1 MQNRMFQIHCWRDRA
16 EPLLDAIEFL
26 HLSQLTVPPPP
37 RLYLSEI
44 DIPHPFFFTFSL
56 LAFPGVFF
64 LHPLAPGQEGL
75 LAVWLPT
82 TVQTD
87 EVPIEETPGRAAT
100 APAQLH
106 AAALSGPRPRPNPVT
121 AAGNSQP
128 SRATELWRETRAEP
142 GPRAMEAEGPPGP
155 TLLSGRLGIGR

>member
-1 MQNRMFQIHCWRDRA
+1 MFQIRCWRERSHYWMLLSFCICHNSQFHH
-16 EPLLDAIEFL
+16 PLVCICQKSISRILFSSRSDPALFL
-26 HLSQLTVPPPP
+26 SWFFSL
-37 RLYLSEI
+37 
-44 DIPHPFFFTFSL
+44 HPF
-56 LAFPGVFF
+56 
-64 LHPLAPGQEGL
+64 APGQEGL

>member
-1 MQNRMFQIHCWRDRA
+1 M
-16 EPLLDAIEFL
+16 
-26 HLSQLTVPPPP
+26 
-37 RLYLSEI
+37 
-44 DIPHPFFFTFSL
+44 
-56 LAFPGVFF
+56 VFF
-64 LHPLAPGQEGL
+64 LHPLAGGQAGL

-106 AAALSGPRPRPNPVT
+106 AALSGPRPRPNPVT

>member
-1 MQNRMFQIHCWRDRA
+1 MLLSFCICHNSQFHH
-16 EPLLDAIEFL
+16 PLVCICQK
-26 HLSQLTVPPPP
+26 SIS
-37 RLYLSEI
+37 R
-44 DIPHPFFFTFSL
+44 IPFSL
-56 LAFPGVFF
+56 LAYPGVFF
-64 LHPLAPGQEGL
+64 SPPFGFPGQEGL

-106 AAALSGPRPRPNPVT
+106 AALSGPRPRPNPVT

>member
-44 DIPHPFFFTFSL
+44 DIPHPFFFPIRSCTFSL
-56 LAFPGVFF
+56 LVFF
-64 LHPLAPGQEGL
+64 LHPLAPGQAGL

-106 AAALSGPRPRPNPVT
+106 AALSGPRPRPNPVT

>member
-1 MQNRMFQIHCWRDRA
+1 MLLSFCICHNSQFHH
-16 EPLLDAIEFL
+16 PLVCICQKSISCILFSSDPVLFL
-26 HLSQLTVPPPP
+26 SW
-37 RLYLSEI
+37 
-44 DIPHPFFFTFSL
+44 FS
-56 LAFPGVFF
+56 
-64 LHPLAPGQEGL
+64 LHPLAPRQAGL

-87 EVPIEETPGRAAT
+87 EVPIEETPGRAA
-100 APAQLH
+100 PAQLH
-106 AAALSGPRPRPNPVT
+106 AALSGPRPRPNPVT

>member
-1 MQNRMFQIHCWRDRA
+1 MLLSFCICHNSQFHH
-16 EPLLDAIEFL
+16 PLVCICQKSISRILFS
-26 HLSQLTVPPPP
+26 SQSDPLGFSGCFFSPP
-37 RLYLSEI
+37 
-44 DIPHPFFFTFSL
+44 FG
-56 LAFPGVFF
+56 FPGQ
-64 LHPLAPGQEGL
+64 AGL

-100 APAQLH
+100 TPAQLH
-106 AAALSGPRPRPNPVT
+106 AALSGPRPRPNPVT

>member
-26 HLSQLTVPPPP
+26 HLSQLTVPPRCICQKSISRILFSSDPV
-37 RLYLSEI
+37 LFLSW
-44 DIPHPFFFTFSL
+44 FS
-56 LAFPGVFF
+56 
-64 LHPLAPGQEGL
+64 LHPLAPRQAGL

-106 AAALSGPRPRPNPVT
+106 AALSGPRPRPNPVT